1 MDYKDLESSKFYSYK
16 FKNFSTIIILPAF
29 LLVVFVLIGSVFAVR
44 EKTVKLV
51 GVIEPTS
58 SLNIKDTANY
68 YEGQSLNKGRSII
81 LSSGQKKKLTE
92 KSVVHLSQNKAVI
105 FPSLAN
111 QKKLEIISY
120 VPDNEISYL
129 KNNQKI
135 KFQIKNKYGENIII
149 NGKVESVAIY
159 PKELK
164 GKEGYLVVSSISPN
178 KKEKSYLRYGM
189 ERQVS
194 VIISRQTYF
203 DFLKEEIFDK
213 Q

>member
-135 KFQIKNKYGENIII
+135 KF
-149 NGKVESVAIY
+149 
-159 PKELK
+159 
-164 GKEGYLVVSSISPN
+164 
-178 KKEKSYLRYGM
+178 
-189 ERQVS
+189 
-194 VIISRQTYF
+194 
-203 DFLKEEIFDK
+203 
-213 Q
+213 

>member
-111 QKKLEIISY
+111 QKKLEIDANLFI
-120 VPDNEISYL
+120 
-129 KNNQKI
+129 
-135 KFQIKNKYGENIII
+135 
-149 NGKVESVAIY
+149 
-159 PKELK
+159 
-164 GKEGYLVVSSISPN
+164 PN
-178 KKEKSYLRYGM
+178 RSHMIHLILRM
-189 ERQVS
+189 R
-194 VIISRQTYF
+194 R
-203 DFLKEEIFDK
+203 FLKSNHACTHCPPIS
-213 Q
+213 